1 MEVKSRFTPRQNGH
15 ATPYPQP
22 PLAKVGPIS
31 YTTPA
36 PALVA
41 EFLRER
47 GWVDVPLRSPH
58 ELARLRWPTS
68 RQLVIAYKS
77 GSIVNAGG
85 ARPKTANVLAVLEV
99 WS

>member
-47 GWVDVPLRSPH
+47 GWVDVPLRLPH
-58 ELARLRWPTS
+58 
-68 RQLVIAYKS
+68 
-77 GSIVNAGG
+77 
-85 ARPKTANVLAVLEV
+85 
-99 WS
+99 